1 MPRKGSDAPFQY
13 GGQAVI
19 EGVMMRGPRSVAT
32 AVRAGG
38 EIVVDEKDLDPWTDR
53 YPVLKWP
60 LIRGTVVLIESMV
73 LGIQALN
80 LSAALVSGEGEEE
93 AGLSSLAIGLTVA
106 LALMFGI
113 VLFVLIPTWLGH
125 LTRAWTGTWGQ
136 NLVEGITRL
145 GIFLAYLLGIRCFE
159 DIRRVFQYHGAE
171 HKVINTYEEGAQLTV
186 AEVAKRSTVH
196 PSCGTS
202 FLLVVLVISIF
213 VFALLGNGPWWW
225 KFGARLLL
233 LPLVAGMGYEFIRY
247 SRRHRERVG
256 WLIAPGL
263 WLQKLTTGEPDEG
276 MIEVAITAFERVL
289 VPPVSST
296 ESPNPKISIKF
307 S

>member
-38 EIVVDEKDLDPWTDR
+38 EIVVDEKDVAPWADR
-53 YPVLKWP
+53 LHFLKWP
-60 LIRGTVVLIESMV
+60 LVRGTVILIESMV

-113 VLFVLIPTWLGH
+113 VLFILIPTWLGH
-125 LTRAWTGTWGQ
+125 MTRTWTGTWGQ

-186 AEVAKRSTVH
+186 AEVAKRSTMH

-233 LPLVAGMGYEFIRY
+233 LPLVAGLGYEFIRY
-247 SRRHRERVG
+247 SRRHRDRVG

-276 MIEVAITAFERVL
+276 MIEVAITAFKRVL
-289 VPPVSST
+289 VPPASST
-296 ESPNPKISIKF
+296 ESLNPKVSIKF
-307 S
+307 G